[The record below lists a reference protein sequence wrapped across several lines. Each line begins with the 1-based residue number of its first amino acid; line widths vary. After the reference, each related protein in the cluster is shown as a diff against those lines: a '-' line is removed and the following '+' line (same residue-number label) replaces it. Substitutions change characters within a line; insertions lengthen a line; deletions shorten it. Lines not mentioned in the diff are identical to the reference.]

1 MITKPIAILQNLD
14 DTEWLAQI
22 EAVDRFTANMIAYPG
37 RTFGQL
43 YHRMLKP
50 NQLLTGKVNL
60 SGHEIDVA
68 EHQGRRC

>member
-1 MITKPIAILQNLD
+1 
-14 DTEWLAQI
+14 
-22 EAVDRFTANMIAYPG
+22 MIAYPG

-43 YHRMLKP
+43 YHRMLKH

-68 EHQGRRC
+68 DDQGSRC